1 MNSIPLLAQRID
13 RIMAAIRRKHP
24 LCRPEQE
31 ADFFSLP
38 LSSNGQP
45 DHKVVV
51 WYPTQGCSWAR
62 KGGCTMCN
70 FGRNDKNYSPAESLD
85 IFDKMLSR
93 IYPAIKKT
101 YIGTGG
107 SFLDDHENPR
117 ELRLGV
123 LRRLERFPYLTC
135 VGAETR
141 PDFVTKEN
149 LTETIEN
156 LPAGVK
162 EFILGFGLESSSDL
176 ISRVALNKG
185 NVKEDYLRAIRVIK
199 EVDRDFPH
207 LNVTF
212 ETYVL
217 LKPPFLSEWEAIDDA
232 VRSVEWSFAAGA
244 VNVVV
249 FTNTVKKGTLCA
261 LLSNMDAEVPLRF
274 CPPYLY
280 SALEVLKILPPRLAV
295 KTFIQGSISGIT
307 PQKQPRNCPYCSTL
321 LSGTITAFNYYH
333 DLALLTAA
341 SEFRCRCREE
351 WMAELNTPLPPL
363 SERIVGYLDR
373 IEETQRREQIIEKV
387 KKRLRATWAGL
398 KRLKKNISR
407 SRL

>member
-1 MNSIPLLAQRID
+1 
-13 RIMAAIRRKHP
+13 MAALRKRHP
-24 LCRPEQE
+24 LCKPEQE
-31 ADFFSLP
+31 SGFFSLP
-38 LSSNGQP
+38 LSINGQP
-45 DHKVVV
+45 DHKVLV
-51 WYPTQGCSWAR
+51 WYPTRGCSWAR

-70 FGRNDKNYSPAESLD
+70 FGKNDKNYTVSESLD

-93 IYPAIKKT
+93 IHPAIKKIH
-101 YIGTGG
+101 IGTGG
-107 SFLDDHENPR
+107 SFLDASENPH
-117 ELRLGV
+117 EIRLEV
-123 LRRLERFPYLTC
+123 LRQLDRFPYLIG

-141 PDFVTKEN
+141 PEFVTKKN

-162 EFILGFGLESSSDL
+162 EFTLGFGLESSSDL
-176 ISRVALNKG
+176 ISRVAFNKG
-185 NVKEDYLRAIRVIK
+185 NVKDDYLRAIRVIK
-199 EVDRDFPH
+199 EVNRDFPR

-261 LLSNMDAEVPLRF
+261 LLSNLKEERPLQFR
-274 CPPYLY
+274 PPYYY
-280 SALEVLKILPPRLAV
+280 SALEVLKILPPQLAARTIV
-295 KTFIQGSISGIT
+295 QGSTSGIT
-307 PQKQPRNCPYCSTL
+307 PQEQPRGCSFCSSL
-321 LSGTITAFNYYH
+321 LSGTFTAFNYYH

-341 SEFRCRCREE
+341 SEFRCRCRED
-351 WMAELNTPLPPL
+351 WMAELNTALPPL

-373 IEETQRREQIIEKV
+373 IEEAQKREQIPE
-387 KKRLRATWAGL
+387 
-398 KRLKKNISR
+398 
-407 SRL
+407 